1 MFGDKRFCGSW
12 DEQPISNS
20 GDFLGL
26 APCGLEFRQ
35 LALQNSL
42 FGDLVQRHFQRQAPR
57 RREVRES
64 ASIDRRLVA
73 SPAPLSILE
82 GADAPGIDR
91 PEAL

>member
-1 MFGDKRFCGSW
+1 MFGDKLFCGPW

-35 LALQNSL
+35 LALQNAL
-42 FGDLVQRHFQRQAPR
+42 FGDLVQRHFQGQPPR

-64 ASIDRRLVA
+64 ASIDRRLLTD
-73 SPAPLSILE
+73 PAPHSIFE
-82 GADAPGIDR
+82 GAYAPGIDR
-91 PEAL
+91 PEAR